1 MSRTNEAMRDLLR
14 YGSAIMPR
22 ERSRF
27 DKSHSHTTT
36 LDSGYIVPVMWDRVL
51 PGDEKEIQ
59 FSGLCRM
66 TTPLHPVMD
75 SAKLDTF
82 AFFVPDRLWW
92 IHAKEFYGE
101 NLDADFNEDGDYVM
115 PYINSNYWA
124 VRNYDDESLSGV
136 MSLNDYLGFPV
147 MSAEE
152 ADAQSTNPDFYCS
165 AGLHRSYQLIWNEWF
180 RNSSIQPAL
189 TLNTGDTV
197 SATEWDTIN
206 QLRKANR
213 YPDYFTTLLR
223 EPQAG
228 DDVMIPLDEYAPV
241 VSRSETHSMSPDP
254 FHVVGLNG
262 SPLGSFN
269 QPLGVSGNGVAGMV
283 AGNQDK
289 DALGTIEYA
298 QFDNLWANMAAMN
311 SPTISNLRSAITI
324 QHFKEITNLA
334 GRRFQSI
341 IKSHFGTFTPDDV
354 LQRPELLGMTSTTL
368 GMRQVIQSG
377 ATTDE
382 SPLGNTGAI
391 SVTNVNNAY
400 VTNKS
405 FTEPGFL
412 IIVCVL
418 RPEIS
423 YSQGINPLIQKLSTY
438 EHYWPCFDKISN
450 QPVYGRNIYANFS
463 GDDSVFGYA
472 PAWNEYRIMQNR
484 VSGLMRPDV
493 ANNLASWNYSILF
506 EGSPVLNDEFLQV
519 DPLLIDRTI
528 AVTDEPQF
536 LLDCWFDYK
545 DTKAMSVHS
554 TPGLGYI

>member
-82 AFFVPDRLWW
+82 AFFIPDRLWW

-101 NLDADFNEDGDYVM
+101 NLDADFNEDGEYVM
-115 PYINSNYWA
+115 PYITSNYWA
-124 VRNYDDESLSGV
+124 VRNYEDESLSGV

-147 MSAEE
+147 MDRERREE
-152 ADAQSTNPDFYCS
+152 QADNPDFYCS

-197 SATEWDTIN
+197 SATEWETIK

-241 VSRSETHSMSPDP
+241 VASDQFQSSVENAIHFSPI
-254 FHVVGLNG
+254 GGTLTG
-262 SPLGSFN
+262 SSF
-269 QPLGVSGNGVAGMV
+269 
-283 AGNQDK
+283 
-289 DALGTIEYA
+289 ALGINSLGLSVANTDAPAGSSTYVA
-298 QFDNLWANMAAMN
+298 PDNLYARLDQMT

-354 LQRPELLGMTSTTL
+354 LQRPELLGMTSTTI
-368 GMRQVIQSG
+368 GMRQVVQQG
-377 ATTDE
+377 ASTED
-382 SPLGNTGAI
+382 SPLGNVAAV

-400 VTNKS
+400 VCNKS
-405 FTEPGFL
+405 FTEPGFVMIL
-412 IIVCVL
+412 CVV
-418 RPEIS
+418 RPEVS

-450 QPVYGRNIYANFS
+450 QPVYGRNIFADFD
-463 GDDSVFGYA
+463 GEDSVLGYSS
-472 PAWNEYRIMQNR
+472 AWNEYRIMQNR

-506 EGSPVLNDEFLQV
+506 EGAPVLNDEFLQV

>member
-101 NLDADFNEDGDYVM
+101 NLDADFNEDGEYIM

-124 VRNYDDESLSGV
+124 VRNYEDETYNGV

-147 MSAEE
+147 MEE
-152 ADAQSTNPDFYCS
+152 DNRERQADNPDFYCS

-197 SATEWDTIN
+197 SNTEWQTIS

-228 DDVMIPLDEYAPV
+228 EDVMIPLDEYAPV
-241 VSRSETHSMSPDP
+241 VARSGQYVTFEE
-254 FHVVGLNG
+254 GRN
-262 SPLGSFN
+262 PLT
-269 QPLGVSGNGVAGMV
+269 LANGVGESLTGGPHNLIVYGQEARRV
-283 AGNQDK
+283 
-289 DALGTIEYA
+289 DAESSTQSA
-298 QFDNLWANMAAMN
+298 NSVQPNNLWARMSDMT

-354 LQRPELLGMTSTTL
+354 LQRPELLGMTSTTI
-368 GMRQVIQSG
+368 GMRQVVQQG
-377 ATTDE
+377 ASTED
-382 SPLGNTGAI
+382 SPLGNVAAV

-400 VTNKS
+400 VCNKS
-405 FTEPGFL
+405 FTEPGFVMVL
-412 IIVCVL
+412 CVV
-418 RPEIS
+418 RPEVS

-438 EHYWPCFDKISN
+438 EHFWPCFDKISN
-450 QPVYGRNIYANFS
+450 QPVYGRNIYADFH
-463 GDDSVFGYA
+463 GDDSVLGYSS
-472 PAWNEYRIMQNR
+472 AWNEYRIMQNR

-493 ANNLASWNYSILF
+493 ANNLASWNYSIRF